1 MKKLLLVITTVFA
14 LNQIATAQYLNLKIS
29 DLMIVTSNND
39 TIRSDSNIIYT
50 ENNGYYAEATLVK
63 TNTLSVLAKYQ
74 VFTNKTARRS
84 KLKKTSVNV
93 RINYVFTYK
102 GKKQKIKTQRIFYLN
117 DPRKFDEKQK
127 AVFIDGIDNTIIIL
141 KYKCEIIK
149 GQSIPVELIEY

>member
-1 MKKLLLVITTVFA
+1 MKKLLLVIATVFA

-39 TIRSDSNIIYT
+39 TIRVDSNNIYI
-50 ENNGYYAEATLVK
+50 ENNGYHAEATLVK
-63 TNTLSVLAKYQ
+63 TNSLNVSAKYQ
-74 VFTNKTARRS
+74 VFTTKTARRS
-84 KLKKTSVNV
+84 NLKRSSVNV

-127 AVFIDGIDNTIIIL
+127 AVFLDGIDNTIIIL
-141 KYKCEIIK
+141 RYKCEIIK
-149 GQSIPVELIEY
+149 AQSIPVDLIES